1 MMQFLANRRTAFR
14 EHIATL
20 AMTNLRI
27 YCTLMMTTLTGV
39 VYLGVA
45 VARLALAAAGK
56 PVAGVVWEP
65 SWEWLGFLAAIGG
78 IDAAQ
83 FAAKRITQSEYVEA
97 KGRVS
102 GPTAKV
108 ENGAPPD
115 GASP

>member
-56 PVAGVVWEP
+56 PVAGGVWGP
-65 SWEWLGFLAAIGG
+65 PWG
-78 IDAAQ
+78 
-83 FAAKRITQSEYVEA
+83 
-97 KGRVS
+97 GRVVFAPLGGGRRPAARHS
-102 GPTAKV
+102 RASQRHRRRPARAAGRLPRSPFPGRRTA
-108 ENGAPPD
+108 P
-115 GASP
+115 S